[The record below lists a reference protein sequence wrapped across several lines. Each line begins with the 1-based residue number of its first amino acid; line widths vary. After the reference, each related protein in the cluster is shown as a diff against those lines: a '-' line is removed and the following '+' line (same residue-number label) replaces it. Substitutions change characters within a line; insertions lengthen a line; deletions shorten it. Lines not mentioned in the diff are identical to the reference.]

1 MSTAD
6 KSATEVVKPAP
17 TVFPERTQF
26 DLSSYPCP
34 RCEKTMAADSYAPCQ
49 DCIAE
54 LKASQQGE
62 AAQVVLEPSC
72 WRRCCWCRDCLN
84 GSGSSAGHGR
94 CRF

>member
-54 LKASQQGE
+54 LKASQQGKATGE
-62 AAQVVLEPSC
+62 AAAAYEPKMNVTPNAVALK
-72 WRRCCWCRDCLN
+72 DD
-84 GSGSSAGHGR
+84 
-94 CRF
+94 

>member
-54 LKASQQGE
+54 LKASQQREATGE
-62 AAQVVLEPSC
+62 AAAAYEPKMNVTPNAVALKE
-72 WRRCCWCRDCLN
+72 D
-84 GSGSSAGHGR
+84 
-94 CRF
+94 